1 MANYP
6 NPCDKCPNEPQCK
19 RGCPEWTKRVKT
31 IWKQF
36 NGYSQRAY
44 RKELEKAG
52 IPEPAKEKLR
62 YEHPDIGRQYLLDG
76 PCKGC
81 PCERNCNI
89 PCNAYWRWWD
99 ARMKWIRG
107 RLVNR

>member
-81 PCERNCNI
+81 TCERNCDI
-89 PCNAYWRWWD
+89 PCAAYWRWWD

-107 RLVNR
+107 RLGE